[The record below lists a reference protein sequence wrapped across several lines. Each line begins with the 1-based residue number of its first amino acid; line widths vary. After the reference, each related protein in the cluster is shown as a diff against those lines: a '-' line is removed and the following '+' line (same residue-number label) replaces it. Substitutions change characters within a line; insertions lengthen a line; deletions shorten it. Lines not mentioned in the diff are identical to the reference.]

1 MLLHLSSSPFEK
13 KQCEL
18 SLVLLPSFF
27 KLASVY
33 VFSGERFNHLVW
45 DRVHISG
52 SHAGS
57 LGRGGDGP
65 NQMPRHELMNLDTF
79 LKTLSYLL
87 SLKKVKLLLKKK
99 KKCILLA
106 SLCTLEDLVRH
117 VAHLPDG
124 SKRPEELH
132 PGCSLPGASSLLWP
146 VVLGLLHP
154 PDLSSRWPPY
164 SYTGTIFSL
173 LPICWVC
180 VLIGLRFP
188 IYMKDFFFFLSI
200 YVFIYLTREV
210 LVVARG
216 DLCRGSVVVGH
227 GCGPSC
233 SVACGVLVPWPG
245 IEPASPPLQ
254 LDL

>member
-1 MLLHLSSSPFEK
+1 MQWRFKRTSSELPCLCFDADSFFLAFLLSKLRDTVLTSHSGPTWWKMLFHLSSSPFEK

-154 PDLSSRWPPY
+154 PDLSSR
-164 SYTGTIFSL
+164 
-173 LPICWVC
+173 
-180 VLIGLRFP
+180 
-188 IYMKDFFFFLSI
+188 
-200 YVFIYLTREV
+200 
-210 LVVARG
+210 
-216 DLCRGSVVVGH
+216 
-227 GCGPSC
+227 
-233 SVACGVLVPWPG
+233 
-245 IEPASPPLQ
+245 
-254 LDL
+254 

>member
-1 MLLHLSSSPFEK
+1 MLFHLGSSPFEK

-52 SHAGS
+52 SHTGS
-57 LGRGGDGP
+57 LGRGGYGP
-65 NQMPRHELMNLDTF
+65 NQMPRHVLMNLDTF
-79 LKTLSYLL
+79 LKTLSYLP
-87 SLKKVKLLLKKK
+87 SLKKVKLLWKKK
-99 KKCILLA
+99 KKSVYFWLHFAPGGSSETCSPLARWQQATKGAASWLLPTWGFR
-106 SLCTLEDLVRH
+106 SP
-117 VAHLPDG
+117 VACPWT
-124 SKRPEELH
+124 S
-132 PGCSLPGASSLLWP
+132 A
-146 VVLGLLHP
+146 P

-173 LPICWVC
+173 WPICWVC
-180 VLIGLRFP
+180 VLIGLLFP
-188 IYMKDFFFFLSI
+188 IYMKDFLKKSI
-200 YVFIYLTREV
+200 YVFIYLTCEV

-216 DLCRGSVVVGH
+216 DRCCGSVVVGH

-233 SVACGVLVPWPG
+233 SVTCGVLVPWPW

-254 LDL
+254 LDS

>member
-1 MLLHLSSSPFEK
+1 MLFHLSSSPFEK

-57 LGRGGDGP
+57 LGRGGYGP

-99 KKCILLA
+99 KKKEVYTSGFTLHFGGSSETC
-106 SLCTLEDLVRH
+106 CTLARWQQETRRAPSWLLPTWGFQSP
-117 VAHLPDG
+117 VACCPWTSAPSWPFLQMTTLLIYWDYLLIITHLLG
-124 SKRPEELH
+124 L
-132 PGCSLPGASSLLWP
+132 CSHWSSLSHLYER
-146 VVLGLLHP
+146 L
-154 PDLSSRWPPY
+154 
-164 SYTGTIFSL
+164 
-173 LPICWVC
+173 
-180 VLIGLRFP
+180 
-188 IYMKDFFFFLSI
+188 FFFFKYLC
-200 YVFIYLTREV
+200 IYLFDSWGLSCGT
-210 LVVARG
+210 
-216 DLCRGSVVVGH
+216 RGSLSWLRS
-227 GCGPSC
+227 CGAW
-233 SVACGVLVPWPG
+233 VWA
-245 IEPASPPLQ
+245 
-254 LDL
+254 

>member
-1 MLLHLSSSPFEK
+1 MLFHLSSSPFEK

-57 LGRGGDGP
+57 LGRGGYGP

-87 SLKKVKLLLKKK
+87 SLKKVKLLLKKKKK

-188 IYMKDFFFFLSI
+188 IYMKDFFFFKYLC
-200 YVFIYLTREV
+200 IYLFDSWGLSCGT
-210 LVVARG
+210 
-216 DLCRGSVVVGH
+216 RGSLSWLH
-227 GCGPSC
+227 SCGAW
-233 SVACGVLVPWPG
+233 VWA
-245 IEPASPPLQ
+245 
-254 LDL
+254 